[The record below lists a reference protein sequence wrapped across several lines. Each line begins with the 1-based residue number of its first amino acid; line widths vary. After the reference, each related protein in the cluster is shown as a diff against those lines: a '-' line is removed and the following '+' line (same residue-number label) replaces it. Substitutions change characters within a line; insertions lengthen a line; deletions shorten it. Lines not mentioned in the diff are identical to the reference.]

1 MNLNNQQFI
10 KGMIIAVIIAAVI
23 GALTVMAGDSLGRGG
38 GEITGKLFL
47 ASFSLI
53 FFGITATISMV
64 VSAKPQYKTLG
75 NAGLGV
81 SVVAFFL
88 ILFVIF
94 IGIGNDLT
102 IVKFAFSLFIASIA
116 LAHICLL
123 HHFNLQNK
131 YAHTARIT
139 ATVFISLFSM
149 VIIINVM
156 GAGDGLM
163 SLMNGQSIIKMG
175 TASLIID
182 LAATLLVP
190 LCNRLK
196 VEEPVKLSFSDQHPI
211 PSKEEQKKQAP
222 AAGEQDPG
230 V

>member
-1 MNLNNQQFI
+1 MNQNNQQLI
-10 KGMIIAVIIAAVI
+10 KAAIVTVIIAAAIGVI
-23 GALTVMAGDSLGRGG
+23 TVLGGDSLGRGG

-64 VSAKPQYKTLG
+64 VTAKPQYKILG
-75 NAGLGV
+75 NAGMIV

-88 ILFVIF
+88 VLILIF
-94 IGIGNDLT
+94 TGIDNDLT
-102 IVKFAFSLFIASIA
+102 IPKFAFALFIASIA

-131 YAHTARIT
+131 YAYTARI
-139 ATVFISLFSM
+139 AASIFISLFSM
-149 VIIINVM
+149 VIIVNIL
-156 GAGDGLM
+156 GAVEGLQA
-163 SLMNGQSIIKMG
+163 LMNGQSILKMG
-175 TASLIID
+175 IACLVID
-182 LAATLLVP
+182 LAATVLVP

-196 VEEPVKLSFSDQHPI
+196 VNEPAEQLTITSEPPPVQ
-211 PSKEEQKKQAP
+211 EEQAS
-222 AAGEQDPG
+222 G

>member
-23 GALTVMAGDSLGRGG
+23 GALTVLAGDSIGRGASA
-38 GEITGKLFL
+38 ITGKLFL

-53 FFGITATISMV
+53 FFGITATISKV
-64 VSAKPQYKTLG
+64 VAAKPVYKSLG
-75 NAGLGV
+75 NAGAMVSLAAFVLVMLLIFTGV
-81 SVVAFFL
+81 D
-88 ILFVIF
+88 
-94 IGIGNDLT
+94 NDLT
-102 IVKFAFSLFIASIA
+102 IAKFAFSLFIASIA

-131 YAHTARIT
+131 YAHYARMT
-139 ATVFISLFSM
+139 ATIFISIFSL
-149 VIIINVM
+149 VIIVNIF
-156 GAGDGLM
+156 GAGDGLQ
-163 SLMNGQSIIKMG
+163 SLMNVQSSGKIV

-196 VEEPVKLSFSDQHPI
+196 VNAP
-211 PSKEEQKKQAP
+211 EEQLTITSEPPPVQE
-222 AAGEQDPG
+222 EQNHQ
-230 V
+230 VH

>member
-1 MNLNNQQFI
+1 MNQNDQPFI
-10 KGMIIAVIIAAVI
+10 KGAIITVIIAAAI
-23 GALTVMAGDSLGRGG
+23 GALTVLGGDSLGRGG

-64 VSAKPQYKTLG
+64 VTAKPQYKLLG
-75 NAGLGV
+75 NAGMIV
-81 SVVAFFL
+81 SVIAFFL
-88 ILFVIF
+88 VLLLIF
-94 IGIGNDLT
+94 TGIDNNLT
-102 IVKFAFSLFIASIA
+102 IPKFAFALFIGSIA

-131 YAHTARIT
+131 YANTARIT
-139 ATVFISLFSM
+139 ATIFISLFAM
-149 VIIINVM
+149 VIIVNVL
-156 GAGDGLM
+156 GAVEGLQA
-163 SLMNGQSIIKMG
+163 LLNGQSIIKMG

-196 VEEPVKLSFSDQHPI
+196 VVEPAEQLIITSEPPPVQ
-211 PSKEEQKKQAP
+211 EEQA
-222 AAGEQDPG
+222 PG